1 MDWFKEHILRILRF
15 SESKYTVGGSCEL
28 ESVYVKMCLVFAMEN
43 GGFTGYWFTVLVLL
57 VENRSFT
64 FFQWVYWLQFS
75 FNPSNDFGTK
85 WSPLKWST
93 VVAGFQPFQ
102 PFQPHPW
109 TAFVLGC
116 DPGWVS
122 ATWCHMFISDI
133 PMSGVRIAQEVQLHS
148 LSWSSRSVW
157 ALRLPIGT
165 NGILHRAHLGATS
178 PCDALIRCR
187 TWVDGGWD
195 CSEISEFI
203 TCKPSRI

>member
-1 MDWFKEHILRILRF
+1 M
-15 SESKYTVGGSCEL
+15 
-28 ESVYVKMCLVFAMEN
+28 VFAMEN

-64 FFQWVYWLQFS
+64 SMLHS
-75 FNPSNDFGTK
+75 FTEFTGFNFPLIHSNDFETK
-85 WSPLKWST
+85 WE
-93 VVAGFQPFQ
+93 
-102 PFQPHPW
+102 PHEMIH
-109 TAFVLGC
+109 GC
-116 DPGWVS
+116 CGLPSVPSVPTSSLDCIC
-122 ATWCHMFISDI
+122 ARM
-133 PMSGVRIAQEVQLHS
+133 RS

-195 CSEISEFI
+195 CSEISEEFHHLQTIKNLKI
-203 TCKPSRI
+203 T

>member
-15 SESKYTVGGSCEL
+15 SESSYTVGGSCEL
-28 ESVYVKMCLVFAMEN
+28 ESVYVNMCLVFAMEN

-85 WSPLKWST
+85 WSPMKWST
-93 VVAGFQPFQ
+93 VVVGFQPFQ

-133 PMSGVRIAQEVQLHS
+133 PCLASGSHRKSNCTPCHGPVEVCEPCGSQLEQTASFTVHTLAQH
-148 LSWSSRSVW
+148 
-157 ALRLPIGT
+157 RLAM
-165 NGILHRAHLGATS
+165 L
-178 PCDALIRCR
+178 
-187 TWVDGGWD
+187 W
-195 CSEISEFI
+195 
-203 TCKPSRI
+203 